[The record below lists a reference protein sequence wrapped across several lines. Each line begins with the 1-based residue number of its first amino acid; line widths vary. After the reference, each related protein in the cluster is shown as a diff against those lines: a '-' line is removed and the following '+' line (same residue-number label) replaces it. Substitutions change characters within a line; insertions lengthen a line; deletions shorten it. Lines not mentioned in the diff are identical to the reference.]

1 MNVCHLGGGVK
12 GVQGMVPPTGCM
24 GVGVARG
31 PGVARPRLGPAG
43 GVRGARRD
51 QGGAGGRQ
59 RCQQAGPRWWK
70 VGLKTV

>member
-51 QGGAGGRQ
+51 QGGQGAGKGANRLGQGGGR
-59 RCQQAGPRWWK
+59 
-70 VGLKTV
+70 